1 MSNSDSQL
9 DVSVDTDN
17 EEFDCNAGKIP
28 REHLAA
34 FQRLAKMNGKIN
46 RMKRQQLKATL
57 ESKQLSSE
65 GEMDVMKKRLKNFY
79 RRKALIK
86 AKICDTDSNYFS
98 YLVIIDIEATCTKD
112 NPPDYQYV
120 RVVIFQ

>member
-9 DVSVDTDN
+9 DTSVDTDS

-46 RMKRQQLKATL
+46 RMKRQQLRAAL
-57 ESKQLSSE
+57 ELKELSTD
-65 GEMDVMKKRLKNFY
+65 GEMDVMKKRLKNYY

-86 AKICDTDSNYFS
+86 AKICDSESNCFP
-98 YLVIIDIEATCTKD
+98 YLVIIDIEATCSKD

-120 RVVIFQ
+120 